1 VFNISSR
8 RIIFSAIATVVIFA
22 LQSPDTAIASTNRS
36 KVIRN
41 AKQKMKALKTSSRLV
56 KASASRH
63 AACGQCE
70 AATRSGAKLKSR
82 AKWAKAAPC
91 HSKSYVDP
99 KIAKN
104 FNAAMHDLKRAG
116 IKPQVTSIWRSSQ
129 DQARLHKCS
138 GSRSCRRANPGLYR
152 ALPPGQSLHEA
163 GLAVDM
169 SGIATGPRGA
179 KRLTPRG
186 RRVVGIMQKNGFR
199 WRYGLADPAHFEA
212 NPRKVGYRNAK
223 QAIARSQ
230 SICEAKVAT
239 NTRADKKP
247 VRGHQLMPVARRIAS
262 LKQQPTR
269 VNSPGS
275 QRQNAKALVGR

>member
-1 VFNISSR
+1 VFNIPSR
-8 RIIFSAIATVVIFA
+8 RIAFSSIVMITIFA
-22 LQSPDTAIASTNRS
+22 LQSPDTATASTSRS
-36 KVIRN
+36 RL
-41 AKQKMKALKTSSRLV
+41 QQRMKASKTSSRIA
-56 KASASRH
+56 KASSTRTAG
-63 AACGQCE
+63 CGQC
-70 AATRSGAKLKSR
+70 AAGAKARAKTKNG

-104 FNAAMHDLKRAG
+104 FNAAMRDIRRAG

-129 DQARLHKCS
+129 RQAELHNCS

-169 SGIATGPRGA
+169 SGIAAGPRGA

-186 RRVVGIMQKNGFR
+186 RRIVGIMQKNGFR

-230 SICEAKVAT
+230 TMCEAKVAT
-239 NTRADKKP
+239 NTRADKKSA
-247 VRGHQLMPVARRIAS
+247 RGHKLAPVARRAA
-262 LKQQPTR
+262 LVKQ
-269 VNSPGS
+269 SPMQIESTKS
-275 QRQNAKALVGR
+275 QRQNTKALVGR